1 MASRWAL
8 CSVCPYPNLRMALR
22 GIGTALTSTSSIL
35 FALVVSVTIH
45 QATDPLASF
54 ASLTPGCQKSCIT
67 ASMSFQVLVAL
78 GPHSPSW
85 PFHLARPPGFLQIN
99 MWHRTMTSLL
109 SLYGSTASP
118 SLSSHVSI
126 FGILGTRPSRLTR
139 ASNANNVFRALLCC
153 SRRHGRWVSVASG
166 ALLVVLSLSLLLCVA
181 V

>member
-1 MASRWAL
+1 
-8 CSVCPYPNLRMALR
+8 MALK

-35 FALVVSVTIH
+35 LALMVSVNIR

-126 FGILGTRPSRLTR
+126 FGLLGTRPSRLTR
-139 ASNANNVFRALLCC
+139 ASDANNVFRPLLCC

-166 ALLVVLSLSLLLCVA
+166 ALLVAPSLSCCVWLFSCDSGISSLCPMHK
-181 V
+181 